1 MRIDIDKRGIVYKRS
16 LTLKGGLGTKRGEY
30 LRLLKPGKHSI
41 RPWQQVELH
50 DVFDPFR
57 PKRDLSLF
65 LHDRELTDELHVVEV
80 KDHEIVARFA
90 DGLYKELLPP
100 GKYAFWKG
108 PKPQTFVPIDL
119 SRPEVDASFAKAL
132 FLRPEIQ
139 RFLYAFTVES
149 HEKGLL
155 FFNREFQKLLEPGDY
170 FFWKG
175 TTPVAVLKADMRQ
188 LQLDMSGQEIMTKD
202 KITLRVNFVCQY
214 RINDPVKALHTVKN
228 YEEQLYILMQLALR
242 EYIGAYT
249 LDEILERKES
259 ISAQVVAA
267 IKDRTSEMGIELL
280 SAGVKDVILPGDVKD
295 IINQVL
301 IAEKKA
307 QANVIMRREETAST
321 RSLLNTAKIMDENK
335 TLYRLKELEYI
346 ERISEKISS
355 ITLSSGGQIIDQL
368 RQAFQ
373 ATMAEQSKK
382 D

>member
-1 MRIDIDKRGIVYKRS
+1 MRIDIDQRGLVYRR
-16 LTLKGGLGTKRGEY
+16 GVGNKRGEY
-30 LRLLKPGKHSI
+30 LRLLRPGKHAVP
-41 RPWQQVELH
+41 PWQTVETH
-50 DVFDPFR
+50 GVFDEFI

-65 LHDRELTDELHVVEV
+65 LHDQELRDELLVVDVGDTEV
-80 KDHEIVARFA
+80 AARFV
-90 DGLYKELLPP
+90 DGHYKALLAP

-108 PKPQTFVPIDL
+108 PKTQSFVTIDL
-119 SRPEVDASFAKAL
+119 SKPEIDPAFVKML

-139 RFLYAFTVES
+139 KFLYAFTVES

-155 FFNREFQKLLEPGDY
+155 FIDREFQRLLEPGDY
-170 FFWKG
+170 FFWRG
-175 TTPVAVLKADMRQ
+175 TTAVAVAKADMRQ
-188 LQLDMSGQEIMTKD
+188 LQLDMAGQEIMTKD
-202 KITLRVNFVCQY
+202 KIMLRVNFVCQY
-214 RINDPVKALHTVKN
+214 RINDPVKVLNTIKN

-259 ISAQVVAA
+259 ISAHVVAA
-267 IKDRTSEMGIELL
+267 IKDKASDMGIDLL
-280 SAGVKDVILPGDVKD
+280 SAGVKDIILPGDVKD

-373 ATMAEQSKK
+373 ATMAEHGKK

>member
-1 MRIDIDKRGIVYKRS
+1 MRIDIDKRGIVYKRNF
-16 LTLKGGLGTKRGEY
+16 TLKGGLGFKRGEY
-30 LRLLKPGKHSI
+30 LRMLKPGQHSI
-41 RPWQQVELH
+41 PPWQQAELH
-50 DVFDPFR
+50 DIFDPFR
-57 PKRDLSLF
+57 PKRDQSLF
-65 LHDRELTDELHVVEV
+65 LHDQELVDELHVVEV

-108 PKPQTFVPIDL
+108 PKRQTFVPIDL
-119 SRPEVDASFAKAL
+119 SRPEIDASFAKAL

-155 FFNREFQKLLEPGDY
+155 FFNRELQRLLEPGDY

-175 TTPVAVLKADMRQ
+175 TTAVAVLKADMRQ
-188 LQLDMSGQEIMTKD
+188 LQLDMTGQEIMTKD
-202 KITLRVNFVCQY
+202 KIMLRVNFVCQY
-214 RINDPVKALHTVKN
+214 RIHDPVKALNTIKN

-242 EYIGAYT
+242 EYIGAFT

-259 ISAQVVAA
+259 ISAQVVTA
-267 IKDRTSEMGIELL
+267 IKDKASDMGIDLL
-280 SAGVKDVILPGDVKD
+280 SAGVKDIILPGDVKD

-355 ITLSSGGQIIDQL
+355 ITLSSGGQIIEQL

-373 ATMAEQSKK
+373 ATRTEQGKK

>member
-1 MRIDIDKRGIVYKRS
+1 MRINIDQRGLVSRRGVGS
-16 LTLKGGLGTKRGEY
+16 KRGEY
-30 LRLLKPGKHSI
+30 LRMLKPGRHTI
-41 RPWQQVELH
+41 PPWQLVEIYGI
-50 DVFDPFR
+50 FDEFI

-65 LHDRELTDELHVVEV
+65 LHDQELRDELHVVDV
-80 KDHEIVARFA
+80 RDNEIAARFV
-90 DGLYKELLPP
+90 DGHYKGLLAP

-108 PKPQTFVPIDL
+108 IKPQSFEPIDL
-119 SRPEVDASFAKAL
+119 SKPEIDASFNRAL
-132 FLRPEIQ
+132 FLRPDIQ
-139 RFLYAFTVES
+139 KFLSAFTVES
-149 HEKGLL
+149 FEKGLL

-170 FFWKG
+170 FFWRG
-175 TTPVAVLKADMRQ
+175 TTSVAVLKADLRQ
-188 LQLDMSGQEIMTKD
+188 LQLDMAGQEIMTKD
-202 KITLRVNFVCQY
+202 KIMLRVNFVCQY
-214 RINDPVKALHTVKN
+214 RINDPVKALHAVKN

-242 EYIGAYT
+242 EYIGAFT

-259 ISAQVVAA
+259 ISAQVLAA
-267 IKDRTSEMGIELL
+267 IKGKTSDMGIDLL
-280 SAGVKDVILPGDVKD
+280 SAGVKDIILPGDVKD

-373 ATMAEQSKK
+373 ATMAEQAKK

>member
-1 MRIDIDKRGIVYKRS
+1 MRIEIDRRGIVYKRN
-16 LTLKGGLGTKRGEY
+16 LKIKGGLGFKRGEY
-30 LRLLKPGKHSI
+30 LRMLMPGKHSI
-41 RPWQQVELH
+41 SPWEQVELH
-50 DVFDPFR
+50 DIFDPFR

-65 LHDRELTDELHVVEV
+65 LHDRELCAELHVVEV
-80 KDHEIVARFA
+80 KDHQVVARFA

-108 PKPQTFVPIDL
+108 PKVQTFEPIDL
-119 SRPEVDASFAKAL
+119 SRPEIDPSFGKAL

-175 TTPVAVLKADMRQ
+175 TTTVAVLKADMRQ

-202 KITLRVNFVCQY
+202 KIMLRVNFVCQY
-214 RINDPVKALHTVKN
+214 RIHDPVKALNMIKN

-259 ISAQVVAA
+259 ISTQVVSA
-267 IKDRTSEMGIELL
+267 IKDKASEMGLELF
-280 SAGVKDVILPGDVKD
+280 SAGVKDIILPGDVKD

-355 ITLSSGGQIIDQL
+355 ITLSSGGQIIEQL

-373 ATMAEQSKK
+373 ATKAEQGKK
-382 D
+382 E

>member
-1 MRIDIDKRGIVYKRS
+1 MRIDIDKRGLVYRRRFGS
-16 LTLKGGLGTKRGEY
+16 RRGEY
-30 LRLLKPGKHSI
+30 LRLLKPGKHMI
-41 RPWQQVELH
+41 PPWETVEIYG
-50 DVFDPFR
+50 VFDEFIPQ
-57 PKRDLSLF
+57 RDLSLY
-65 LHDRELTDELHVVEV
+65 LHDQELRDELHVVDV
-80 KDHEIVARFA
+80 KDNEVAARFVEGHYK
-90 DGLYKELLPP
+90 GLLAP

-108 PKPQTFVPIDL
+108 PRPQFFETIDL
-119 SRPEVDASFAKAL
+119 SRPEIDPSFAKML
-132 FLRPEIQ
+132 FLRPEI
-139 RFLYAFTVES
+139 RNFLYAFTIES

-155 FFNREFQKLLEPGDY
+155 FVDREFQKLLEPGDY

-175 TTPVAVLKADMRQ
+175 TTAVSVIKADMRQ

-202 KITLRVNFVCQY
+202 KIMLRVNFVCQY
-214 RINDPVKALHTVKN
+214 RILDPVKALNTIKN

-259 ISAQVVAA
+259 ISAHVVTA
-267 IKDRTSEMGIELL
+267 IKDKAAMMGIDLAA
-280 SAGVKDVILPGDVKD
+280 AGVKDIILPGDVKD

-301 IAEKKA
+301 IAEKRA

-355 ITLSSGGQIIDQL
+355 ITLSTGGQIIEQL
-368 RQAFQ
+368 RQVFQ
-373 ATMAEQSKK
+373 GTATEKGKK

>member
-1 MRIDIDKRGIVYKRS
+1 MRIDIDKRGIVYRR
-16 LTLKGGLGTKRGEY
+16 GLGYGRGEY
-30 LRLLKPGKHSI
+30 VGMLKPGRHMVP
-41 RPWQQVELH
+41 PWHQVDLH
-50 DVFDPFR
+50 DIFDEFR
-57 PKRDLSLF
+57 PKKDLSLF
-65 LHDRELTDELHVVEV
+65 LQDRELSDELYVVDV
-80 KDHEIVARFA
+80 KDNEIAARFA
-90 DGLYKELLPP
+90 DGRYRELLAP

-108 PKPQTFVPIDL
+108 TRPQSFVIIDL
-119 SRPEVDASFAKAL
+119 SKPEIDASFIKAL
-132 FLRPEIQ
+132 FLRPEVQ
-139 RFLYAFTVES
+139 KFLSAFTVES
-149 HEKGLL
+149 YEKGLL

-170 FFWKG
+170 FFWRG
-175 TTPVAVLKADMRQ
+175 TTAVSVIKGDMRQ

-202 KITLRVNFVCQY
+202 KIMLRVNFVCQY
-214 RINDPVKALHTVKN
+214 RIADPVKALHAIKN

-242 EYIGAYT
+242 EYIGAST

-267 IKDRTSEMGIELL
+267 IKGKTSDMGIDLL
-280 SAGVKDVILPGDVKD
+280 SAGVKDIILPGDVKD

-373 ATMAEQSKK
+373 ATMAEQGKK
-382 D
+382 E

>member
-1 MRIDIDKRGIVYKRS
+1 MRIEIDRRGIVYKRN
-16 LTLKGGLGTKRGEY
+16 LKLKGGLGFKRGEY
-30 LRLLKPGKHSI
+30 LRMLKPGKHPISP
-41 RPWQQVELH
+41 REQVELH
-50 DVFDPFR
+50 DIFDPFR

-65 LHDRELTDELHVVEV
+65 LHDRELCDELHVVEV

-108 PKPQTFVPIDL
+108 PKLQTFEPIDL
-119 SRPEVDASFAKAL
+119 SRPEIDASISKAL

-155 FFNREFQKLLEPGDY
+155 FFNRELQKLLEPGDY

-175 TTPVAVLKADMRQ
+175 TTTVAVLKADMRR

-202 KITLRVNFVCQY
+202 KIMLRVNFVCQY
-214 RINDPVKALHTVKN
+214 RILDPVKTLNTIKN

-259 ISAQVVAA
+259 ISTQVVVA
-267 IKDRTSEMGIELL
+267 IKDKASEMGLDLL
-280 SAGVKDVILPGDVKD
+280 SAGVKDIILPGDVKD

-346 ERISEKISS
+346 ERISEKIHS
-355 ITLSSGGQIIDQL
+355 ISLSSGGQIIEQL

-373 ATMAEQSKK
+373 ASAAEPGKK
-382 D
+382 G

>member
-1 MRIDIDKRGIVYKRS
+1 MRIDVDQRGIVYKR
-16 LTLKGGLGTKRGEY
+16 KLGNKRGEY
-30 LRLLKPGKHSI
+30 LRMLKPGKHTLP
-41 RPWQQVELH
+41 PWQMVE
-50 DVFDPFR
+50 VYGIFDEFI

-65 LHDRELTDELHVVEV
+65 LHDQELRDELHVVNV
-80 KDHEIVARFA
+80 KDNEIAVRFD
-90 DGLYKELLPP
+90 DGLYKGLLAP

-108 PKPQTFVPIDL
+108 PKPLLFETIDL
-119 SRPEVDASFAKAL
+119 SRPEIDPSFNRAL
-132 FLRPEIQ
+132 FLRPDIQ
-139 RFLYAFTVES
+139 KFLSAYTVES
-149 HEKGLL
+149 FEKGLL

-170 FFWKG
+170 FFWRG
-175 TTPVAVLKADMRQ
+175 TTSVAVLKADMRQ
-188 LQLDMSGQEIMTKD
+188 QQLDMSGQEIMTKD
-202 KITLRVNFVCQY
+202 KIMLRVNFVCQF
-214 RINDPVKALHTVKN
+214 RINDPVKALHTVKK
-228 YEEQLYILMQLALR
+228 YDEQLYILMQLALR
-242 EYIGAYT
+242 EYIGAFT

-259 ISAQVVAA
+259 ISAQVVTAIQAKAA
-267 IKDRTSEMGIELL
+267 EMGIDLL
-280 SAGVKDVILPGDVKD
+280 AAGVKDIILPGDVKD

-355 ITLSSGGQIIDQL
+355 ITLSTGGQIIEQL

-373 ATMAEQSKK
+373 ATMTEKGKK

>member
-1 MRIDIDKRGIVYKRS
+1 MRIDIDQRGIVYRRGVGK
-16 LTLKGGLGTKRGEY
+16 KRGEY
-30 LRLLKPGKHSI
+30 LRMLKPGKHTI
-41 RPWQQVELH
+41 PPWQMAEVYGI
-50 DVFDPFR
+50 FDEFI

-65 LHDRELTDELHVVEV
+65 LHDQELRDELHVVDV
-80 KDHEIVARFA
+80 KDNEIAMRFA
-90 DGLYKELLPP
+90 DGLYKGLLAP

-108 PKPQTFVPIDL
+108 PKPQRFETIDL
-119 SRPEVDASFAKAL
+119 SKPEIDTSFNRAL
-132 FLRPEIQ
+132 FLRPDIQ
-139 RFLYAFTVES
+139 KFLSAYTVES
-149 HEKGLL
+149 FEKGLL

-170 FFWKG
+170 FFWRG
-175 TTPVAVLKADMRQ
+175 TTSVSVLKADMRR
-188 LQLDMSGQEIMTKD
+188 LQLDMTGQEIMTKD
-202 KITLRVNFVCQY
+202 KIMLRVNFVSQY

-228 YEEQLYILMQLALR
+228 FEEQLYILMQLALR
-242 EYIGAYT
+242 EYVGAFT

-259 ISAQVVAA
+259 ISAQVVTAIQGKAA
-267 IKDRTSEMGIELL
+267 DMGIDLL
-280 SAGVKDVILPGDVKD
+280 AAGVKDIILPGDVKD

-373 ATMAEQSKK
+373 ATMAEQGKK
-382 D
+382 A

>member
-1 MRIDIDKRGIVYKRS
+1 VD
-16 LTLKGGLGTKRGEY
+16 
-30 LRLLKPGKHSI
+30 
-41 RPWQQVELH
+41 
-50 DVFDPFR
+50 
-57 PKRDLSLF
+57 
-65 LHDRELTDELHVVEV
+65 V
-80 KDHEIVARFA
+80 KDHEVALRFV
-90 DGLYKELLPP
+90 DGHYRILLPP

-108 PKPQTFVPIDL
+108 PKPQSFETIDL
-119 SRPEVDASFAKAL
+119 SRPEIDPSFVKML
-132 FLRPEIQ
+132 FLRPEI
-139 RFLYAFTVES
+139 RNFLYAFTVEP

-155 FFNREFQKLLEPGDY
+155 FVDREYKKLLEPGDY

-175 TTPVAVLKADMRQ
+175 TTAVSVVKADMRQ

-202 KITLRVNFVCQY
+202 KIMLRVNFVCQY
-214 RINDPVKALHTVKN
+214 RIKDPVTALNTIKN

-242 EYIGAYT
+242 EYIGGYT

-259 ISAQVVAA
+259 ISAQVVTA
-267 IKDRTSEMGIELL
+267 IKDKAAAMGLEVV
-280 SAGVKDVILPGDVKD
+280 SAGVKDIILPGDVKD

-355 ITLSSGGQIIDQL
+355 ITLSSGGQIIEQL

-373 ATMAEQSKK
+373 GTVAEQQKKK

>member
-1 MRIDIDKRGIVYKRS
+1 MRIDIDKRGIVYKRG
-16 LTLKGGLGTKRGEY
+16 LGLKGGLGFKRGEY
-30 LRLLKPGKHSI
+30 LRMLKPGKHSVP
-41 RPWQQVELH
+41 PWQQAELH

-57 PKRDLSLF
+57 PKRDLSLY
-65 LHDRELTDELHVVEV
+65 LHDRELTDELHVVAV

-108 PKPQTFVPIDL
+108 PKPQTFVTVDL
-119 SRPEVDASFAKAL
+119 SKPEIDPSFAKAL
-132 FLRPEIQ
+132 FLRPEVQ
-139 RFLYAFTVES
+139 RFLYAFTVEA

-155 FFNREFQKLLEPGDY
+155 FFDREFQRLLEPGDY

-175 TTPVAVLKADMRQ
+175 TTAVSVLKADMRR

-202 KITLRVNFVCQY
+202 KIMLRVNFVCQY
-214 RINDPVKALHTVKN
+214 RVLDPVTALNAIKN
-228 YEEQLYILMQLALR
+228 HEEQLYILMQLALR

-259 ISAQVVAA
+259 ISAHVVAA
-267 IKDRTSEMGIELL
+267 IKDRAAEMGLEIF
-280 SAGVKDVILPGDVKD
+280 SAGVKDIILPGDVKD

-321 RSLLNTAKIMDENK
+321 RSLLNTAKIMEENK

-355 ITLSSGGQIIDQL
+355 ITLSTGGQIIEQL

-373 ATMAEQSKK
+373 ATVTEKGKK

>member
-16 LTLKGGLGTKRGEY
+16 LTRKGGLGFKRGEY
-30 LRLLKPGKHSI
+30 LRMLKPGKHSI
-41 RPWQQVELH
+41 SPWHQVELH
-50 DVFDPFR
+50 DIFDPFR

-65 LHDRELTDELHVVEV
+65 LHDQELVDELHVVEV

-108 PKPQTFVPIDL
+108 PKLQTFVPIDL
-119 SRPEVDASFAKAL
+119 SKPEIDASFAKAL

-155 FFNREFQKLLEPGDY
+155 FFNRELQMLLEPGDY

-175 TTPVAVLKADMRQ
+175 TTPVSVIKADMRQ
-188 LQLDMSGQEIMTKD
+188 LQLDMAGQEIMTKD
-202 KITLRVNFVCQY
+202 KIMLRVNFVCQY
-214 RINDPVKALHTVKN
+214 RINDPVKALNTIKN

-242 EYIGAYT
+242 EFIGAFT

-259 ISAQVVAA
+259 ISAQVVTA
-267 IKDRTSEMGIELL
+267 IKGKTSDMGIDLL
-280 SAGVKDVILPGDVKD
+280 SAGVKDIILPGDVKD

-373 ATMAEQSKK
+373 ATKAEQGKK

>member
-1 MRIDIDKRGIVYKRS
+1 MKIEVDKRGIVYKR
-16 LTLKGGLGTKRGEY
+16 GLRARHGEY
-30 LRLLKPGKHSI
+30 VRMLKPGRHMLP
-41 RPWQQVELH
+41 PWYHVEIY
-50 DVFDPFR
+50 DIFEEFI
-57 PKRDLSLF
+57 PKKDLSLY
-65 LHDRELTDELHVVEV
+65 LHDRELSDELHVVDV
-80 KDHEIVARFA
+80 KDNEIVARFV
-90 DGLYKELLPP
+90 DGRYKGLLAP

-108 PKPQTFVPIDL
+108 TKPQSFLSIDL
-119 SRPEVDASFAKAL
+119 SQPEIDPSFVKAL
-132 FLRPEIQ
+132 FLRPDVQ
-139 RFLYAFTVES
+139 RFLNAFTVEP

-155 FFNREFQKLLEPGDY
+155 FINREFQKLLEPGDY

-175 TTPVAVLKADMRQ
+175 TTSVSVLKADMRQ

-202 KITLRVNFVCQY
+202 KISLRVNFVCQY
-214 RINDPVKALHTVKN
+214 RIIDPEKALNMIKN
-228 YEEQLYILMQLALR
+228 YQEQLYILMQLALR
-242 EYIGAYT
+242 EYIGGYT

-259 ISAQVVAA
+259 ISTQVVAA
-267 IKDRTSEMGIELL
+267 LKDKASDMGIDLI
-280 SAGVKDVILPGDVKD
+280 SAGVKDIILPGDVKD

-321 RSLLNTAKIMDENK
+321 RSLLNTAKIMDENQ

-355 ITLSSGGQIIDQL
+355 ITLSSGGQIIEQL

-373 ATMAEQSKK
+373 ATAESRKK

>member
-1 MRIDIDKRGIVYKRS
+1 MRINIDQRGLVYRRS
-16 LTLKGGLGTKRGEY
+16 VGSKRGEY
-30 LRLLKPGKHSI
+30 LRMLKPGKHTI
-41 RPWQQVELH
+41 PPWRLVEIYGI
-50 DVFDPFR
+50 FDEFI

-65 LHDRELTDELHVVEV
+65 LHDQELCDELYIVDVR
-80 KDHEIVARFA
+80 DNEIAARFV
-90 DGLYKELLPP
+90 DGHYKGLLAP

-108 PKPQTFVPIDL
+108 TKPQSFVTIDL
-119 SRPEVDASFAKAL
+119 SKPAIDASFNKAL
-132 FLRPEIQ
+132 FLRPDIQ
-139 RFLYAFTVES
+139 KFLSAYTVES
-149 HEKGLL
+149 YEKGLL

-170 FFWKG
+170 FFWRG
-175 TTPVAVLKADMRQ
+175 TTAVAVLKADMRQ
-188 LQLDMSGQEIMTKD
+188 LQLDMAGQEIMTKD
-202 KITLRVNFVCQY
+202 KIMLRVNFVCQY
-214 RINDPVKALHTVKN
+214 RINDPVKALHSIKN

-242 EYIGAYT
+242 EYIGAFT

-259 ISAQVVAA
+259 ISAQVVTA
-267 IKDRTSEMGIELL
+267 IKDKTSDMGIDLL
-280 SAGVKDVILPGDVKD
+280 SAGVKDIILPGDVKD

-373 ATMAEQSKK
+373 ATMAEQGKK

>member
-1 MRIDIDKRGIVYKRS
+1 MRIDIDKRGIVYKRG
-16 LTLKGGLGTKRGEY
+16 LTLKGGLRFKRGEY
-30 LRLLKPGKHSI
+30 LRVLKPGQHSI
-41 RPWQQVELH
+41 SMWQQVELH
-50 DVFDPFR
+50 DIFDPFR

-80 KDHEIVARFA
+80 KDHEIVARFVE
-90 DGLYKELLPP
+90 GLYKELLPP

-108 PKPQTFVPIDL
+108 PKQQTFVTIDL
-119 SRPEVDASFAKAL
+119 SRPEIDPLFAKAL

-155 FFNREFQKLLEPGDY
+155 FFNRELQKLLEPGDY

-175 TTPVAVLKADMRQ
+175 TTAVEVVKADMRQ

-202 KITLRVNFVCQY
+202 KISLRVNFVCQY
-214 RINDPVKALHTVKN
+214 RIIDPVKALNTIKK
-228 YEEQLYILMQLALR
+228 YEEQLYVLMQLALR

-249 LDEILERKES
+249 LDEILERRES

-267 IKDRTSEMGIELL
+267 IKGKTSDMGIDLL
-280 SAGVKDVILPGDVKD
+280 SAGVKDIILPGDVKD

-373 ATMAEQSKK
+373 ATMAEQGKK

>member
-1 MRIDIDKRGIVYKRS
+1 MRIEIDQRGIVYR
-16 LTLKGGLGTKRGEY
+16 RGVGSRRGPY
-30 LRLLKPGKHSI
+30 LRMLKPGKHVLP
-41 RPWQQVELH
+41 PWQLV
-50 DVFDPFR
+50 DVYGIFDEFI
-57 PKRDLSLF
+57 PKRDLSLY
-65 LHDRELTDELHVVEV
+65 LHDRELSDELTIVDV
-80 KDHEIVARFA
+80 KDSEIAARFV
-90 DGLYKELLPP
+90 DGHYKGLLAP

-108 PKPQTFVPIDL
+108 PKPQSFEAIDL
-119 SRPEVDASFAKAL
+119 SKPEIDATFNKAL
-132 FLRPEIQ
+132 FLRPDIQ
-139 RFLYAFTVES
+139 KFLSAYTVES
-149 HEKGLL
+149 YEKGLL

-170 FFWKG
+170 FFWRG
-175 TTPVAVLKADMRQ
+175 TTAVSVIKGDMRQ

-202 KITLRVNFVCQY
+202 KIMLRVNFVCQY
-214 RINDPVKALHTVKN
+214 RINDPVKALHTIKN

-259 ISAQVVAA
+259 ISTQVVAA
-267 IKDRTSEMGIELL
+267 IKGKTSDMGIDLL
-280 SAGVKDVILPGDVKD
+280 SAGVKDIILPGDVKD

-321 RSLLNTAKIMDENK
+321 RSLLNTAKIMEENK

-373 ATMAEQSKK
+373 ATRTEQGKK

>member
-1 MRIDIDKRGIVYKRS
+1 MRIEVDKRGIVYKS
-16 LTLKGGLGTKRGEY
+16 GLAHRYGFATKLGEY
-30 LRLLKPGKHSI
+30 VRMLKPGKYTVP
-41 RPWQQVELH
+41 PWQRVVVH
-50 DVFDPFR
+50 DIFDPFA
-57 PKRDLSLF
+57 PKKDLSLY
-65 LHDRELTDELHVVEV
+65 LQDPDLLDELHVVDV
-80 KDHEIVARFA
+80 KDNEIVVRFV
-90 DGLYKELLPP
+90 DGRYRELLAP

-108 PKPQTFVPIDL
+108 TKPQSFDTIDL
-119 SRPEVDASFAKAL
+119 TNPQIDPSFPKAL

-139 RFLYAFTVES
+139 KFLNAFTVDS

-155 FFNREFQKLLEPGDY
+155 FVNREFQKMLEPGDY

-175 TTPVAVLKADMRQ
+175 TTAVSVLKADMRQ
-188 LQLDMSGQEIMTKD
+188 LQVDVAGQEIMTKD
-202 KITLRVNFVCQY
+202 KIMLRVNFVGQY
-214 RINDPVKALHTVKN
+214 RITDPVKALLTIKN
-228 YEEQLYILMQLALR
+228 YQEQLYVLMQLALR
-242 EYIGAYT
+242 EYIGVFT

-259 ISAQVVAA
+259 ISTQIVDAVKGKAA
-267 IKDRTSEMGIELL
+267 EMGLELL
-280 SAGVKDVILPGDVKD
+280 SAGVKDIILPGDVKD

-373 ATMAEQSKK
+373 ATAPEPKKK

>member
-1 MRIDIDKRGIVYKRS
+1 MRIDIDKRGIVYKRV
-16 LTLKGGLGTKRGEY
+16 LGLKEGLGVKRGEY
-30 LRLLKPGKHSI
+30 LRMLKPGRHSVP
-41 RPWQQVELH
+41 PWQQVELH

-57 PKRDLSLF
+57 PKRDLSLY
-65 LHDRELTDELHVVEV
+65 LHDRELVDELHVVAV
-80 KDHEIVARFA
+80 KDHEIVARFS

-108 PKPQTFVPIDL
+108 PKRQEFETIDL
-119 SRPEVDASFAKAL
+119 SRPEIDPSFGKAL
-132 FLRPEIQ
+132 FLRPEVQ
-139 RFLYAFTVES
+139 RFLYAFTVEA

-155 FFNREFQKLLEPGDY
+155 FFDREFRKLLDPGDY

-175 TTPVAVLKADMRQ
+175 TTAVSVLKADMRR

-214 RINDPVKALHTVKN
+214 RIHDPVKALNTIKN

-249 LDEILERKES
+249 LDEILERKEG
-259 ISAQVVAA
+259 ISAHVVAA
-267 IKDRTSEMGIELL
+267 IKDKAAEMGLELL

-355 ITLSSGGQIIDQL
+355 ITLSSGGQIIEQL

-373 ATMAEQSKK
+373 ATAAEKVKK

>member
-1 MRIDIDKRGIVYKRS
+1 MRIDVDKRGIVYQRRMAN
-16 LTLKGGLGTKRGEY
+16 KRGEY
-30 LRLLKPGKHSI
+30 LRMLKPGKHTVP
-41 RPWQQVELH
+41 PWQEVVLH
-50 DVFDPFR
+50 DVFDQFM
-57 PKRDLSLF
+57 PKRDLALF
-65 LHDRELTDELHVVEV
+65 LHDRELSDELYVVDV
-80 KDHEIVARFA
+80 KDNEIVARFS
-90 DGLYKELLPP
+90 DGHYKEILPP

-108 PKPQTFVPIDL
+108 LKPQSFATIDL
-119 SRPEVDASFAKAL
+119 SKPEIDPSFSKAL

-139 RFLYAFTVES
+139 RFLYAFTVEP

-155 FFNREFQKLLEPGDY
+155 FINREFQKLLEPGDY

-175 TTPVAVLKADMRQ
+175 TTTVSVLKADMRQ
-188 LQLDMSGQEIMTKD
+188 LQLDMAGQEIMTKD
-202 KITLRVNFVCQY
+202 KIMLRVNFICQY
-214 RINDPVKALHTVKN
+214 RLNDPVKALNTIKN

-242 EYIGAYT
+242 EYIGAFT

-259 ISAQVVAA
+259 ISAHVVTA
-267 IKDRTSEMGIELL
+267 IKDKASEMGIDLV

-355 ITLSSGGQIIDQL
+355 ITLSSGGQIIEQL

-373 ATMAEQSKK
+373 ATRAEQGKK